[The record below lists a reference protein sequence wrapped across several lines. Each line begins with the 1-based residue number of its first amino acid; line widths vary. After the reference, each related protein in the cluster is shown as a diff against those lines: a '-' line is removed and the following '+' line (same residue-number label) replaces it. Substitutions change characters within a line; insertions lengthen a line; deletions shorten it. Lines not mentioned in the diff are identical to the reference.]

1 MSLTPAEQKRIIEAE
16 SAWVDNNFGQL
27 DLSGFPALNELQPEK
42 GHDDRFAKN
51 WTDSGLN
58 RSASDLRAFVE
69 DPDTEALTQ
78 VGTDT
83 GDPGYLRE
91 VRERKGETV
100 AQQFKRACPG
110 YLPTNANLDSMVEVM
125 AFNHLPTSQQG
136 GDVEELIDR
145 LVAVGAWTVQNLTGC
160 YRALDEQGLLQI
172 PAGQPRNLTDTERLR
187 VTRLAQLGHADQAIS
202 EYLQCA
208 LDGEEPTI
216 ELINDPD
223 YRQVCD
229 DAVWAVFEDSQNDYY
244 ATPERRAYLARYC
257 GGRPLTLMLM
267 QAAWAACQASEAKH
281 ERSSLLTSM
290 QEPQQPERPANLDAL
305 SDEAVDDLYHR
316 SLRAYAASI
325 RAPGVL
331 A

>member
-1 MSLTPAEQKRIIEAE
+1 MSLTPEQQRAIIEKE
-16 SAWVDNNFGQL
+16 SAWTDENFGQL
-27 DLSGFPALNELQPEK
+27 DLSAFPALAPQPVSET
-42 GHDDRFAKN
+42 HDSKFARE

-58 RSASDLRAFVE
+58 RSASDLRAFVA

-125 AFNHLPTSQQG
+125 AFNHLPTSQQ
-136 GDVEELIDR
+136 DADTEQLIDR
-145 LVAVGAWTVQNLTGC
+145 LVSVGAWTVANLTGC

-172 PAGQPRNLTDTERLR
+172 PAGQPRNLTDAERLR

-244 ATPERRAYLARYC
+244 ATPERRASLAERAIIEPVIFSRLVDYRRDLKR
-257 GGRPLTLMLM
+257 GQGADAVTDTLL
-267 QAAWAACQASEAKH
+267 ASYKPTAQHVRQK
-281 ERSSLLTSM
+281 RKK
-290 QEPQQPERPANLDAL
+290 
-305 SDEAVDDLYHR
+305 
-316 SLRAYAASI
+316 
-325 RAPGVL
+325 
-331 A
+331 